1 MAPKREKA
9 QGRREHGPFLAL
21 PSNVLES
28 ENFRTLSA
36 RATKVLLCLLA
47 QLRFGR
53 KGIANNGDLC
63 LAHSIAKQ
71 WGLIS
76 KGTLHLGIKELIE
89 RGWIIKT
96 RQGGP
101 AGLGPCLY
109 AITIWA
115 IDDCGPKLDVA
126 PTSAPLGTWKSWKP
140 K

>member
-1 MAPKREKA
+1 MASKREKA
-9 QGRREHGPFLAL
+9 QGRREHGQFVAL

-47 QLRFGR
+47 QLRFRG

-71 WGLIS
+71 WGVVS
-76 KGTLHLGIKELIE
+76 KGTLHLAIKELIE

-101 AGLGPCLY
+101 AGMGPCLY

-115 IDDCGPKLDVA
+115 IDDCGSKLDVA
-126 PTSAPLGTWKSWKP
+126 PTNTPLGTWKTWKA
-140 K
+140 

>member
-1 MAPKREKA
+1 MAPKRDKA
-9 QGRREHGPFLAL
+9 QGRRERGQFLAL

-36 RATKVLLCLLA
+36 RATKLLLCLLA

-53 KGIANNGDLC
+53 GGIANNGDLC

-76 KGTLHLGIKELIE
+76 KGTLHLAIKELIE

-101 AGLGPCLY
+101 AGMGPCLY

-115 IDDCGPKLDVA
+115 IDDCGSKLEVE
-126 PTSAPLGTWKSWKP
+126 PTNAPLGTWKTWKP
-140 K
+140 